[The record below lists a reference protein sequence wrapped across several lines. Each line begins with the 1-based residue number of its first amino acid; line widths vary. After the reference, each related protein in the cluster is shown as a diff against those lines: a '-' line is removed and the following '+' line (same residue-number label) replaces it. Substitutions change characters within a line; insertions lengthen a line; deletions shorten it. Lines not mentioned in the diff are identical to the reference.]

1 VARFVYGKK
10 KNQVKSVWEK
20 FESLDLFTKLL
31 IITLILLAI
40 STPFIVYNYQLYS
53 VRGESQAERLQEI
66 RQLQGLQNNYKK
78 ALASSQTTSNE
89 SNPSLD
95 RTDATIPNPDAE
107 FSLINL
113 FQRFFMNIVGIFYKS
128 K

>member
-40 STPFIVYNYQLYS
+40 STPFVVYNYQLYS

-89 SNPSLD
+89 SNPSLE
-95 RTDATIPNPDAE
+95 RTDAAMPNPDAE